1 MRRIAVIGCGGSG
14 KTFVA
19 RQLGEALCLPVV
31 HLDGLYYD
39 EAWAVRPEAQFLA
52 LQQDA
57 VRGQGWVIDG
67 NHLRSMPLR
76 LAAADMVIFLDVSAV
91 ACLWGIARRRWRFRG
106 GQHPTEGVY
115 DRITPGFIRYIVGFN
130 RRSRPPI
137 LALLAQAGAHA
148 DVRVLRG
155 RRAARKFLREIPAAH
170 RTQPG

>member
-1 MRRIAVIGCGGSG
+1 VRRIAVIGCGGSG

-19 RQLGEALCLPVV
+19 RQLGQALGLPVV

-39 EAWAVRPEAQFLA
+39 QEWNVRPEAQFLA

-76 LAAADMVIFLDVSAV
+76 LTAADTVIYLDVTAV
-91 ACLWGIARRRWRFRG
+91 ACLWGIMRRRWQFRG
-106 GQHPTEGVY
+106 GQHPAEGVY
-115 DRITPGFIRYIVGFN
+115 DRITPGFIRYVVGFN
-130 RRSRPPI
+130 RHSRPPI
-137 LALLAQAGAHA
+137 LALLGQAGTHA

-155 RRAARKFLREIPAAH
+155 RRAARKFLREILARRA
-170 RTQPG
+170 RQG